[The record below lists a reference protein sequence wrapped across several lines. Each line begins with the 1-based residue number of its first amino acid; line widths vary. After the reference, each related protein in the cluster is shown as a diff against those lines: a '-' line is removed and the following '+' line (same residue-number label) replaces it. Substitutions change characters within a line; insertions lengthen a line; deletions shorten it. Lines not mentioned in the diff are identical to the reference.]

1 MSPINQILQD
11 HLYEPTWDVPAQY
24 KIRNEILALEIPG
37 LVDVQF
43 EFEGSTKVRVTPV
56 FANEKDYMWYNLKYG
71 NPL

>member
-1 MSPINQILQD
+1 MSPINQILQN
-11 HLYEPTWDVPAQY
+11 HLYEPKWDVAAQY

-56 FANEKDYMWYNLKYG
+56 FGTEKDYMWYNLKYG

>member
-11 HLYEPTWDVPAQY
+11 HLYETKWDVPAQY
-24 KIRNEILALEIPG
+24 KIRNEILALGIPG